1 MSKYKLI
8 IAYDGTD
15 YAGWQMQPGLKTVE
29 GILRE
34 TFLKIFKKDL
44 SVLAASRTDTGV
56 HALANVVRIE
66 ADIVV
71 EPQKLMYALNNIL
84 PADIVVR
91 EAESA
96 QHFHPFYNL
105 VAKEYHYHIFTRRPL
120 PFLQRY
126 GWFVQLPIDYAK
138 LEKVLRLYSGTY
150 NFSQFCST
158 DDIRE
163 DKVRTIDAVYLS
175 NSTLFPGA
183 QSIVVRGRNFLHT
196 MVRRMVGTAVYVA
209 TQPHATVEIVEKML
223 KEQLKTDYT
232 FKAPAQGLMLHTIE
246 YNQSS
251 DRLSSLR

>member
-1 MSKYKLI
+1 MPKYKLI
-8 IAYDGTD
+8 LAYDGTH
-15 YAGWQMQPGLKTVE
+15 YTGWQVQPGLKTVE
-29 GILRE
+29 GTLRAA
-34 TFLKIFKKDL
+34 FCKIFKRDL
-44 SVLAASRTDTGV
+44 SVLAASRTDAGV
-56 HALANVVRIE
+56 HALGNVVRIE

-84 PADIVVR
+84 PADIVVKT
-91 EAESA
+91 AFNA
-96 QHFHPFYNL
+96 DNFHPFYNL
-105 VAKEYHYHIFTRRPL
+105 AWKEYHYHIFTQRPL
-120 PFLQRY
+120 PFFQRY
-126 GWFVQLPIDYAK
+126 GWFVQLPIDYTK

-158 DDIRE
+158 DDMRE

-183 QSIVVRGRNFLHT
+183 QSIVVRGKNFLHT
-196 MVRRMVGTAVYVA
+196 MVRRMVGTALYVA

-246 YNQSS
+246 YNG
-251 DRLSSLR
+251 D